1 MPTEL
6 IKAQS
11 VQAKSGNPLSFLLSR
26 TPGLTGFSFL
36 VLSLVL
42 IYFSERQLFNIIAS
56 ALSDAYL
63 GVSVFVAFTLVGF
76 YVIEHKLKRRHIQ
89 GLASKPWMQVPIASL
104 LGALPGCGGAII
116 VVTRYVEGKLSFG
129 ALVAVLI
136 ATMGDAAFLLL
147 AKMPSQALIIYGIS
161 MLAGTVFGYLVD
173 LVHRQPR
180 HQPSRQHKTKN
191 GAMGKLPNK
200 QVWLFMLMLAPG
212 VVLGCLELAQVD
224 SNALF
229 GALASYQPSYWLGFT
244 GALLCLSLWMSQPV
258 NSWSARFQHQHD
270 ADLAERVTAET
281 AFITVCVAV
290 AFLGFE
296 LFAYFSELE
305 LKAQFSSAGAWGVL
319 FAICVGLI
327 PGCGPQILMTSLYIN
342 GVIPM
347 SALLANAISNDGD
360 ALFPALALA
369 PKDAFKATVYSA
381 IPAFVLGY
389 GCYYYELWL

>member
-1 MPTEL
+1 MPIES
-6 IKAQS
+6 IKALS
-11 VQAKSGNPLSFLLSR
+11 LQAKSTAPLSFLLSR
-26 TPGLTGFSFL
+26 TPGLAGFSFL
-36 VLSLVL
+36 LLSLAL
-42 IYFSERQLFNIIAS
+42 IYISDRQLFDIIAG

-76 YVIEHKLKRRHIQ
+76 YALEHKLKQRRLKT
-89 GLASKPWMQVPIASL
+89 LANKTWMQVPIASV

-147 AKMPSQALIIYGIS
+147 AKMPSQALLIYGIS
-161 MLAGTVFGYLVD
+161 MLTGIVFGYLVD
-173 LVHRQPR
+173 LLHKPLKR
-180 HQPSRQHKTKN
+180 HPQRPSRQTSDNKSN
-191 GAMGKLPNK
+191 ALPST
-200 QVWLFMLMLAPG
+200 QVLLFMLLLAPG
-212 VVLGCLELAQVD
+212 FVLGSLELAQID

-229 GALASYQPSYWLGFT
+229 GPLAAYQSSYWLGFVGT
-244 GALLCLSLWMSQPV
+244 LLCLSLWMSQPV

-270 ADLAERVTAET
+270 ADLTERVTAET

-296 LFAYFSELE
+296 LFAYFSELD
-305 LKAQFSSAGAWGVL
+305 LKAQFSSAGAWGIL
-319 FAICVGLI
+319 FAILVGLI

-342 GVIPM
+342 GVVPM

-369 PKDAFKATVYSA
+369 PKDAFKATLYSA
-381 IPAFVLGY
+381 IPAFILGY
-389 GCYYYELWL
+389 GCYYYELW